1 MISLLCYIM
10 NFNYFNNFNESMEN
24 HIHCIHIRDGD
35 IIVQTQKNYDCLPK
49 DREFLSIGLE
59 NEKNKGVHIPIHL
72 DALNKSN
79 IHVKYMNEEDIQII
93 TNKIYN
99 HFVGHTH

>member
-1 MISLLCYIM
+1 M

-24 HIHCIHIRDGD
+24 HTHCIHIRDID
-35 IIVQTQKNYDCLPK
+35 IIVQTQKIYDCLPK
-49 DREFLSIGLE
+49 DREFLCIGLE

-79 IHVKYMNEEDIQII
+79 IQIKYMNEEDIQII

-99 HFVGHTH
+99 HFCSSYSLNFVDK